1 MMSMKSVITLNVF
14 IFEMQ
19 CQATTGEGSMP
30 TALKVNVELRDGFC
44 KLLLPNGQYQV
55 VDVKKPG
62 LYRKYDAKSSL

>member
-1 MMSMKSVITLNVF
+1 MSLISVTRLFVF

>member
-1 MMSMKSVITLNVF
+1 
-14 IFEMQ
+14 MQ

>member
-1 MMSMKSVITLNVF
+1 
-14 IFEMQ
+14 MQ
-19 CQATTGEGSMP
+19 CQVTAGEGSMP

-55 VDVKKPG
+55 VNVKKPG